1 MVCCNPTNQ
10 WCALNCMIPTTLSV
24 CVSIFGACF
33 HLSSSSFP
41 PSPIQR
47 QDVWRVRRRVPGP
60 GSGGGKL
67 WCFDVHRAGGSNVN
81 STLVPSVMV
90 SSPCSGNRLCKLSGL
105 VYPKLS
111 RYSKVEELH
120 FGWERSVI
128 NTQCRMALSSVSIA
142 LSVTSFPEQW

>member
-10 WCALNCMIPTTLSV
+10 WCALNCMLPTTLSV
-24 CVSIFGACF
+24 CSYHIWCLF
-33 HLSSSSFP
+33 
-41 PSPIQR
+41 SPILLLLPPTQR

-67 WCFDVHRAGGSNVN
+67 WCFDVHCAGGSNVN

-90 SSPCSGNRLCKLSGL
+90 SSPCSGNRPCKLSGL